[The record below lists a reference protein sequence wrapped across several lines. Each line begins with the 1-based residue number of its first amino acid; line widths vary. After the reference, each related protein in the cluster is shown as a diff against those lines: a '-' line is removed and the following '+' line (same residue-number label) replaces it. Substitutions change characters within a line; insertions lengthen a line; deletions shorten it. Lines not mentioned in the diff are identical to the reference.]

1 MVKKYRISPK
11 SILDSFSTFSDKFD
25 SSEFKITTSQI
36 SDALKRLKGTSG
48 AINGLKPINDNLK
61 IMGSVITARTHS
73 EDWGTVLKALKQAE
87 TGNVLFLQAES
98 DESAIWGELTSL
110 SAKLKGLKGTIVFG
124 AMRDLDAVKKLNYP
138 VFSRAIVPNA
148 GAPLG
153 NGQVNVP
160 LLCKGVNI
168 SPGDIVVADSGGV
181 VVIEKDIFSD
191 VINLA
196 TKIYY
201 EEEEL
206 VEVLKKGSS
215 LSDLLGLE

>member
-1 MVKKYRISPK
+1 
-11 SILDSFSTFSDKFD
+11 
-25 SSEFKITTSQI
+25 
-36 SDALKRLKGTSG
+36 
-48 AINGLKPINDNLK
+48 
-61 IMGSVITARTHS
+61 
-73 EDWGTVLKALKQAE
+73 
-87 TGNVLFLQAES
+87 
-98 DESAIWGELTSL
+98 
-110 SAKLKGLKGTIVFG
+110 
-124 AMRDLDAVKKLNYP
+124 
-138 VFSRAIVPNA
+138 
-148 GAPLG
+148 
-153 NGQVNVP
+153 
-160 LLCKGVNI
+160 VNI